1 MASGLLGQAALV
13 GATTTTV
20 YTVPAST
27 LGVLNINIV
36 NRDTTNAANVRVA
49 LTTATSATNPNDAEY
64 IEYGAEIPAKGVLE
78 RTGIALDATK
88 NVVVYDA
95 QGTCSVSVYGLE
107 QSA

>member
-1 MASGLLGQAALV
+1 MASGILGQSALV

-36 NRDTTNAANVRVA
+36 NRDTTNSANVRVA
-49 LTTATSATNPNDAEY
+49 LTTASSVSDPGDAEY

-78 RTGIALDATK
+78 RTGIALDATN

>member
-1 MASGLLGQAALV
+1 MASGLLGQSALV

-20 YTVPAST
+20 YTVPASK

-36 NRDTTNAANVRVA
+36 NRDTTNAASVRLA
-49 LTTATSATNPNDAEY
+49 LTTAAEPTDAEY

-78 RTGIALDATK
+78 RTGIALEAAK

>member
-1 MASGLLGQAALV
+1 MASGLLGQSALV

-20 YTVPAST
+20 YTVPASK

-36 NRDTTNAANVRVA
+36 NRDTTNAATVRVA
-49 LTTATSATNPNDAEY
+49 LTTAASVTEPLDAEY
-64 IEYGAEIPAKGVLE
+64 IEFGAEIPAKGVLE
-78 RTGIALDATK
+78 RTGIALDAAK

>member
-36 NRDTTNAANVRVA
+36 NRDTTNSANVRVA
-49 LTTATSATNPNDAEY
+49 LTAAAEPTDGEY

-78 RTGIALDATK
+78 RTGIALQAAK